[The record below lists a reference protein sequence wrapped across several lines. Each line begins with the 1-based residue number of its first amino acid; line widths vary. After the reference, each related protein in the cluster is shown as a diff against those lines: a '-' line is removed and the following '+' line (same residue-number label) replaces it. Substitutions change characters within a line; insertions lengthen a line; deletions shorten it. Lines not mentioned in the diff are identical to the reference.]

1 MWLPKTEAEIVQAV
15 KSGALEESAIF
26 DAKEQLSKNSEIAKD
41 VAAMATDGGVII
53 YGLGQDDHGRINHL
67 TPIGLDGQAEKVD
80 AIVRSSIAEPP
91 VIHISAIP
99 TETDPAV
106 GYLVVFVPPSERAP
120 HMVIVKGEHRFYGRT
135 ATGNY
140 PLPEGEVARLYARRL
155 QSEVNR
161 EKLLEEEMLH
171 SALSPNKNFGYLFLF
186 ARPVFA
192 RDGFF
197 NFDHGDDTNL
207 QTVLNQ
213 LVQEVADGRI
223 YRRNYEP
230 DFNPPP
236 IWKYRA
242 DGLLGQMY
250 YPPSEEAEAPRYTLN
265 LQVDFNGSAHLFCGR
280 AADRYMQDTLLVFPD
295 ILVGLTVR
303 FIALMSKVYD
313 RARYYGMVD
322 IGLALTGIKGSVIHT
337 NNLRLQH
344 LRSAYEEDS
353 YKRTGRFSTLN
364 MIQDPKVSSKL
375 LIMPFITAISQ
386 GWHDPFEQK
395 P

>member
-1 MWLPKTEAEIVQAV
+1 MWLPKTEVEIVQAV
-15 KSGALEESAIF
+15 QSGALEESAIF

-41 VAAMATDGGVII
+41 IAAMATDGGVII
-53 YGLGQDDHGRINHL
+53 YGLGQDEHGRVNQL
-67 TPIGLDGQAEKVD
+67 TPISLDGQAEKVD

-106 GYLVVFVPPSERAP
+106 GYLIVFVPPSERAP
-120 HMVIVKGEHRFYGRT
+120 HMVVVKGEHRFYGRT

-161 EKLLEEEMLH
+161 EKLLDEEILR
-171 SALSPNKNFGYLFLF
+171 SPLNPNKNFGYLFLF

-213 LVQEVADGRI
+213 LVQEVTDGRI

-230 DFNPPP
+230 DFNPPSM
-236 IWKYRA
+236 WKYRA
-242 DGLLGQMY
+242 DGLFGQMY

-265 LQVDFNGSAHLFCGR
+265 LQIDFNGSAHLFCGR
-280 AADRYMQDTLLVFPD
+280 AADRYMQGDLLVFHD
-295 ILVGLTVR
+295 IPSGLTVR
-303 FIALMSKVYD
+303 FMALLGRLYE
-313 RARYYGMVD
+313 RTGYYGMVD
-322 IGLALTGIKGSVIHT
+322 VGLAITGMRGAVLYSKDIRS
-337 NNLRLQH
+337 QY
-344 LRSAYEEDS
+344 LRSAYELDH
-353 YKRTGRFSTLN
+353 YKRTGRFYALQMRAEPIIPSRN
-364 MIQDPKVSSKL
+364 L
-375 LIMPFITAISQ
+375 LMPFIDAMSQ
-386 GWHDPFEQK
+386 GRVNPFQQK
-395 P
+395 